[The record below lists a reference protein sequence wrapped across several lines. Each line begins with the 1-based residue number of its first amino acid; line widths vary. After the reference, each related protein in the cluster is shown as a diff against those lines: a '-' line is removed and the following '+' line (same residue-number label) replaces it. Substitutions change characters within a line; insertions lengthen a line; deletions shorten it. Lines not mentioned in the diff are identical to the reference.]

1 MEKLILS
8 FLAFGIFSLTNV
20 FSQYT
25 FTANIQGQTGID
37 VDVTITFNQV
47 VVNSSNCDYGFN
59 YQIKYDYDVSYNQ
72 YGNGNGNNDL
82 NTLQGRL
89 ACGSNQ
95 SFFNLPTGGG
105 IGTSQTANNWTSQT
119 NCNSIKVQDLMCD
132 EIDLTFQGPGIG
144 YQTIRLKAI
153 SSLPVEFIDFEVE
166 STKNNNILNW
176 STASE
181 KNNDYFTVERS
192 MDGENWVVI
201 QTLSGAGTT
210 SEKSEYTIRDE
221 NFHELTYYRLK
232 QFDFDG
238 TETELKIISAKSVY
252 TEEITAYPN
261 PAENTIY
268 VKGADAKNFRIV
280 DAKGADQ
287 TKAATINNVG
297 GKLQVDISNLN
308 RGVYFLFANY
318 QQLKIIKQ

>member
-1 MEKLILS
+1 MKKLILS
-8 FLAFGIFSLTNV
+8 LLAFGILSMTNV

-47 VVNSSNCDYGFN
+47 IVNSSDCNYGFN
-59 YQIKYDYDVSYNQ
+59 YQIQYDYDVSYNQ

-82 NTLQGRL
+82 NTLKGRL

-119 NCNSIKVQDLMCD
+119 NCNGIKVQDLMCN

-144 YQTIRLKAI
+144 YKTIRLEAI
-153 SSLPVEFIDFEVE
+153 SSLPVELIDFEVE
-166 STKNNNILNW
+166 SIKNNNILIW
-176 STASE
+176 STGSE

-192 MDGENWVVI
+192 SDGENWDVI
-201 QTLSGAGTT
+201 KTISGAGTT
-210 SEKSEYTIRDE
+210 SEKSEYSISDE

-238 TETELKIISAKSVY
+238 SETELKIISAKSMFN
-252 TEEITAYPN
+252 EKATAYPN
-261 PAENTIY
+261 PAQNIIY
-268 VKGADAKNFRIV
+268 VKGADAKNFQII
-280 DAKGADQ
+280 DAKGADHS
-287 TKAATINNVG
+287 KAIKLNNVSG
-297 GKLQVDISNLN
+297 ILEADLSNLN
-308 RGVYFLFANY
+308 RGVYFLFANG
-318 QQLKIIKQ
+318 QQIKIIKQ